1 MIVLSIP
8 LFRSM
13 FPAYSNVTT
22 YPDALVTMNW
32 EFATEYISADDYGVL
47 SGNSRSRAIYLMTAH
62 IFNLSDIIAGGQV
75 PAMVSGSSIDKI
87 SVSLTPPPITNQLHW
102 WLSLTGYGAQLLA
115 LIRMKMAGGFYIGGS
130 AEHSNFRKVDG
141 SF

>member
-1 MIVLSIP
+1 MIALNIAT
-8 LFRSM
+8 FRSM

-32 EFATEYISADDYGVL
+32 EFATEYISAEDYGVL
-47 SGNSRSRAIYLMTAH
+47 AGNSRARALYLMTAH
-62 IFNLSDIIAGGQV
+62 LFNLSDIIAGGQV
-75 PAMVSGSSIDKI
+75 PSMVSGSAIDRI
-87 SVSLTPPPITNQLHW
+87 NVSLTPPPVTNQLHY

-115 LIRMKMAGGFYIGGS
+115 LLRMRMTGGFYIGGS
-130 AEHSNFRKVDG
+130 AERSNFRKYDG